1 MASSSASPRMQ
12 QPAVWHP
19 QPPYTNNSNQP
30 ATTPGPSRSHPTPF
44 TQTPLHSQQQRH
56 TLQNNSSPYPT
67 LEKSHET
74 FYGFIHDRVDA
85 LILVEACVQGIL
97 TPMTEIPIGMSLTSI
112 RSGTVIVFAES
123 TAQVLRM
130 RWRDGGQWSS
140 SRISG
145 SFLLYRQV
153 ESTTT
158 QTPVPPTLEKN
169 SLFITTSL
177 RPYTRILPNGLAK
190 RTISIAASTGQRY
203 RVINYFYPS
212 DVDHYF
218 TSTPATTTTRSC
230 QQQQLLKTPSMIP
243 AFHQIKSLIRGT
255 SDPRIPNHSESPLP
269 IVTDET
275 PRTNPSATSLNHNL
289 LHQFEKNAIK
299 HGGQGL
305 QQYIPFFKS
314 NPSWHN
320 NPTYLP
326 PLLQNA
332 YSYSRK
338 QQVDNWS

>member
-1 MASSSASPRMQ
+1 MQ
-12 QPAVWHP
+12 QPTVWHP
-19 QPPYTNNSNQP
+19 QPITYTNNQP
-30 ATTPGPSRSHPTPF
+30 TTTTPGPSRSHPNPS
-44 TQTPLHSQQQRH
+44 HSHQQHQRH
-56 TLQNNSSPYPT
+56 SLRPYPT
-67 LEKSHET
+67 LEKTNHET

-145 SFLLYRQV
+145 SFLLYREV

-158 QTPVPPTLEKN
+158 QTPATPPTLEKN

-190 RTISIAASTGQRY
+190 RTISVAGQRY

-212 DVDHYF
+212 EVDHYF
-218 TSTPATTTTRSC
+218 TSTPTTATTTHPH
-230 QQQQLLKTPSMIP
+230 QQQNLLKTPSMIP
-243 AFHQIKSLIRGT
+243 AFHQIKSLLRGGT
-255 SDPRIPNHSESPLP
+255 TTDPRIPNNSESPP
-269 IVTDET
+269 PPPVET
-275 PRTNPSATSLNHNL
+275 SRTNASATSHNL
-289 LHQFEKNAIK
+289 LHQFEKNAMK
-299 HGGQGL
+299 HGGAGL

-320 NPTYLP
+320 HPMYLP
-326 PLLQNA
+326 PLQKNRALQTKID
-332 YSYSRK
+332 Y
-338 QQVDNWS
+338 WS